1 VLAAQRFFVLLLCPV
16 DNPHNLLMQ
25 NSQLSPDSLPQHIAI
40 IMDGNGRW
48 AKAQGKPR
56 VFGHKNVVAAVR
68 KTISTAAKLG
78 IKAVTLFAFS
88 SENWRR
94 PEEEV
99 GVLMELFISV
109 LSTEVKK
116 LHKNNLRLRIIGD
129 KTRFSQRLQSK
140 IADAEAMTAGN
151 TGMVINIAANYGG
164 KWDITEAMKVVGQQ
178 IQDGQLQASDV
189 TEELIAQHLTMAD
202 LPDVD
207 LLIRTS
213 GECRISNFMLWQLA
227 YAELYFTPV
236 YWPEFGEEHLLDAVT
251 WFVNRERRFGCTGEQ
266 IKALMN
272 NS

>member
-1 VLAAQRFFVLLLCPV
+1 MQKSPLSSDVLPK
-16 DNPHNLLMQ
+16 
-25 NSQLSPDSLPQHIAI
+25 HIAI

-56 VFGHKNVVAAVR
+56 VFGHKNGVSAVR
-68 KTISTAAKLG
+68 KTISTSAKLG

-129 KTRFSQRLQSK
+129 KSRFSERLQSK
-140 IADAEAMTAGN
+140 IAQAEALTQDN

-164 KWDITEAMKVVGQQ
+164 KWDITQAVRDIAAQVSRGDLLLEEIDEAVV
-178 IQDGQLQASDV
+178 AS
-189 TEELIAQHLTMAD
+189 HLTMAD
-202 LPDVD
+202 LPEVD

-227 YAELYFTPV
+227 YAEMYFTPV
-236 YWPEFGEEHLLDAVT
+236 FWPEFGEESLIEAVT

-266 IKALMN
+266 IKALMT
-272 NS
+272 S

>member
-1 VLAAQRFFVLLLCPV
+1 
-16 DNPHNLLMQ
+16 MQ
-25 NSQLSPDSLPQHIAI
+25 NSQLTSDVLPQHIAI

-56 VFGHKNVVAAVR
+56 VFGHKNGVAAVR

-99 GVLMELFISV
+99 GVLMELFITV

-129 KTRFSQRLQSK
+129 KSRFSERLQTK
-140 IADAEAMTAGN
+140 IAQAEALTANN
-151 TGMVINIAANYGG
+151 TGLVVNIAANYGG
-164 KWDITEAMKVVGQQ
+164 KWDITKAARDIAVKVARGEINPSEIDEAL
-178 IQDGQLQASDV
+178 I
-189 TEELIAQHLTMAD
+189 TEHLTMSD
-202 LPDVD
+202 IPEVD

-227 YAELYFTPV
+227 YAEMYFTPV
-236 YWPEFGEEHLLDAVT
+236 FWPEFGEDSLIEAVT

-266 IKALMN
+266 VKALME
-272 NS
+272 S